1 MSYAQKCIKYLTKHA
16 GTIAS
21 VETLSC
27 TGGAFLNITTDCGTV
42 TEHVFKEGVVIPSA
56 PSALHRF
63 GVREDILK
71 AHGNNTARAA
81 EMLARALNARCRVSV
96 AVSIVGTLPADNK
109 QKGKKEANVYCCFL
123 LNGRKAHVFTISTAK
138 VAGVKRREQKAFIIG
153 QTYKNLYGLFEKG
166 ELYTK
171 R

>member
-42 TEHVFKEGVVIPSA
+42 TVFKEGVVIPSA

-71 AHGNNTARAA
+71 THGNNTARAA

-96 AVSIVGTLPADNK
+96 AVSIVGTLPADNR
-109 QKGKKEANVYCCFL
+109 QKGKKGTDVYCCFL
-123 LNGRKAHVFTISTAK
+123 LNGRKAYVFTISTAK

-153 QTYKNLYGLFEKG
+153 QTYKNLYSLFEKG
-166 ELYTK
+166 VLYTK